1 MFALSVPFTK
11 DPEKPLSQA
20 YTRDSTGVTV
30 YRRRD
35 FGDLTRASNANFL
48 KIIYGDITMK
58 ALC

>member
-30 YRRRD
+30 YHRRD
-35 FGDLTRASNANFL
+35 FGDLTPQHEEVNE
-48 KIIYGDITMK
+48 G
-58 ALC
+58 